1 MKAIYLR
8 EVRACFTNM
17 TGCVFIAVVTFFI
30 GIYFM
35 ANNLYYGY
43 PQFSYA
49 LLNGIVVFLV
59 AVPILTMR
67 SMAEERRARTDQ
79 LLLSAPVSLTGVVLG
94 KYFSML
100 TVLAIPMGLFCLCP
114 LIIAANGTGQLAS
127 DYASILAF
135 FLMGCVFAAV
145 GMFLSSLT
153 ESQVIAAVSTFAALL
168 ALYLWDDLMD
178 FLPDALAGLLSRF
191 SFSSVLYNFA
201 YYSVFDV
208 GGVVLYLSLSGLF
221 VFLTVQA
228 LQKRRWLR
236 RWPKAETQASPGRLP
251 GSHHCYRGAIVI
263 FINLIV
269 GQLPTHLLEFDL
281 SDKQLYTVTDTS
293 RELLAGLD
301 KDVEIVVLAEE
312 SNVDERIAKFLDNY
326 AALSGHIT
334 VTEVDPVAHPSAAE
348 SYNAAVNSL
357 VVRCEETGKARAIS
371 FDDIIVYDQ
380 MYYYMYG
387 QIYET
392 EFDAEGQLTSAV
404 DYVTG
409 DNDTVIY
416 TMENHDETALS
427 TQVTDAIEKAN
438 LTLDSTSLL
447 LTGSVPEDCSLLISY
462 GASKDLTDDELTLIR
477 AYLDG
482 GGQVMFVL
490 AQTEEEMP
498 NWETLMAVYGL
509 SLADGY
515 VADTARYYPQLG
527 SVYAIAPVFLLQ
539 LRHQRLL

>member
-1 MKAIYLR
+1 MTALKKTHRKLRQGGYLAATTAI
-8 EVRACFTNM
+8 
-17 TGCVFIAVVTFFI
+17 VV
-30 GIYFM
+30 
-35 ANNLYYGY
+35 A
-43 PQFSYA
+43 
-49 LLNGIVVFLV
+49 IVVFL
-59 AVPILTMR
+59 
-67 SMAEERRARTDQ
+67 
-79 LLLSAPVSLTGVVLG
+79 
-94 KYFSML
+94 
-100 TVLAIPMGLFCLCP
+100 
-114 LIIAANGTGQLAS
+114 
-127 DYASILAF
+127 
-135 FLMGCVFAAV
+135 
-145 GMFLSSLT
+145 
-153 ESQVIAAVSTFAALL
+153 
-168 ALYLWDDLMD
+168 
-178 FLPDALAGLLSRF
+178 
-191 SFSSVLYNFA
+191 
-201 YYSVFDV
+201 
-208 GGVVLYLSLSGLF
+208 
-221 VFLTVQA
+221 
-228 LQKRRWLR
+228 
-236 RWPKAETQASPGRLP
+236 
-251 GSHHCYRGAIVI
+251 
-263 FINLIV
+263 NLIV

-293 RELLAGLD
+293 KEFLAGLD

-326 AALSGHIT
+326 AALSSHIT

-387 QIYET
+387 QKYET

-477 AYLDG
+477 EYLDG

-490 AQTEEEMP
+490 GPRPRRRCPT
-498 NWETLMAVYGL
+498 G
-509 SLADGY
+509 
-515 VADTARYYPQLG
+515 
-527 SVYAIAPVFLLQ
+527 
-539 LRHQRLL
+539 RH